1 MKSFYTL
8 LISLALIF
16 SACST
21 SQYSSAPY
29 EDDIYYSSS
38 SPAAPMRNIVVQ
50 DQEVRYNTPK
60 YSGNQYDKRITETVS
75 ENEQE
80 SLSKEKAALK
90 YSGKYQDTDSTEYK
104 VIEIEEEAEK
114 PEYSINVINIDNP
127 YRFYNDLSFYYD
139 PFYSPRF
146 SFGYNWGWGY
156 PYYNSSFYYG
166 LSWDWGFGSMFWDPF
181 WSHNHYYHNYYNLYH
196 WNYGYNTG
204 YGYHE
209 SFTKTVNYGH
219 RSNSGNNIISRSQL
233 PRSQRNLNSTSRK
246 SQSVISGT
254 RLNNR
259 SERSSSKRTILNGRR
274 ISSQDHRNTHS
285 RSATNNLKQGSNLHK
300 SNESTFNNNRSVFS
314 KTISNTRSNN
324 SGSKRYSKPKSY
336 TNPQNRRQ
344 NTSNEYFRPN
354 SIHNKST
361 STGTVRKVVNTTSRS
376 RRSSSTIN
384 NSDNHNYSTPIR
396 TRTRS
401 RSNSRSSS
409 TISRS
414 SGSSRSS
421 GTRSAGF
428 SIISRSS
435 KSSSS
440 SGTRSS
446 SGSSSGS
453 RSNRSRR

>member
-21 SQYSSAPY
+21 SYYSSTPY

-38 SPAAPMRNIVVQ
+38 SSSAPMRNIKIQDEDVQ
-50 DQEVRYNTPK
+50 YNTPK
-60 YSGNQYDKRITETVS
+60 YSEKQYNNQVTETDYD
-75 ENEQE
+75 NKQE
-80 SLSKEKAALK
+80 SLSKEKATLK
-90 YSGKYQDTDSTEYK
+90 YSGEYKEVDSTGYK
-104 VIEIEEEAEK
+104 VIKIEKEIEE

-127 YRFYNDLSFYYD
+127 YRFYND
-139 PFYSPRF
+139 PFYSSRF

-166 LSWDWGFGSMFWDPF
+166 LGWDWGFGNLFWDPF
-181 WSHNHYYHNYYNLYH
+181 WPNNYYYHNYYNPYH

-204 YGYHE
+204 YVNYYRG
-209 SFTKTVNYGH
+209 FAKTVNYGH
-219 RSNSGNNIISRSQL
+219 RNNRGHNIISKNQL
-233 PRSQRNLNSTSRK
+233 SRSQRNLSSTLRK
-246 SQSVISGT
+246 SQPISSS
-254 RLNNR
+254 RLNSR
-259 SERSSSKRTILNGRR
+259 SERSSSERTILDDRR
-274 ISSQDHRNTHS
+274 ILYQKYRDTHS
-285 RSATNNLKQGSNLHK
+285 RSVINNLKQGSNLRK

-314 KTISNTRSNN
+314 ETISNTRSNN
-324 SGSKRYSKPKSY
+324 SASKRYSKPKSY

-344 NTSNEYFRPN
+344 NASNEYFRPR
-354 SIHNKST
+354 NKSI

-384 NSDNHNYSTPIR
+384 NSGNHNYSTSV
-396 TRTRS
+396 RTRS
-401 RSNSRSSS
+401 ISNSRSSS

-414 SGSSRSS
+414 SRSSRSS
-421 GTRSAGF
+421 GNRSAGS

-435 KSSSS
+435 GSSSS
-440 SGTRSS
+440 SGNRSA

-453 RSNRSRR
+453 RSNRSKR